1 MNTPPA
7 VSNAARVARIAT
19 LMLDDVGLGNRRLT
33 IAGRARPLDDLA
45 PKLLTDWLDY
55 RRHRW
60 PTQRISTC

>member
-7 VSNAARVARIAT
+7 VSNAAQVARIAT